1 MDDEEMEPPRV
12 KRKFPVDDYDGDD
25 EDIPMTP
32 PHSEEGTS
40 DEKIHERMFMAATTN
55 NLIISQMEDEI
66 RKMRNETAE
75 QIGQIQFLKFKVQNS
90 NKEKAQLQSQLLEI
104 RKIYEQKLNEERSR
118 HEKLEE
124 ELRSEITYQLYYIMF
139 IQEQEQRSKEFRERF
154 DSSTAVP
161 TDQQS
166 EAIAVAASAEA
177 SQVPTPATVIRTKKV
192 MLSSRH
198 SGAAFPRRLNDSQN
212 LASLFSHRKRAYGES
227 QATFQSIPSPTKD
240 PYQRPDFFYD
250 IKRKTSP
257 ENMAAIG
264 TERRWQLQSTATKNV
279 DTQTSTKNVFDVSD
293 SLTDKRVMDAIW
305 ALYDPSSEV
314 DFWNIDQLKILKGE
328 SRACHIRLRDCAF
341 C

>member
-1 MDDEEMEPPRV
+1 
-12 KRKFPVDDYDGDD
+12 
-25 EDIPMTP
+25 
-32 PHSEEGTS
+32 
-40 DEKIHERMFMAATTN
+40 
-55 NLIISQMEDEI
+55 
-66 RKMRNETAE
+66 
-75 QIGQIQFLKFKVQNS
+75 
-90 NKEKAQLQSQLLEI
+90 
-104 RKIYEQKLNEERSR
+104 
-118 HEKLEE
+118 
-124 ELRSEITYQLYYIMF
+124 MF

-166 EAIAVAASAEA
+166 EAVIVSSVYQPILGLSIQLRALKHFTMPLRVIPVKIAVAASAEA